1 MGFVGSLVKGAVK
14 NTVGAVT
21 GGLASPSNFQ
31 AQSAPLQQGISTQ
44 QINELYG
51 RSLGGMDQQQAFL
64 NALQAQGGLQ
74 NQSNVFNQ
82 QQALA
87 NQMQALA
94 SGQGPNP
101 AMAQLANTTGQNIAN
116 QAALMA
122 GQRGA
127 GANAGLMA
135 RQIGQQGANIQQQ
148 AVGQGAALGAQ
159 QQIAAMNALQ
169 QQQAMMGNLATSQV
183 GQQANALNAYNNAIQ
198 NMYGTGIGALG
209 QYNQA
214 MAGQQA
220 GINQANA
227 STAIANAQQRG
238 QIVGGLLGG
247 AGAMLGKYDGG
258 MIEKPSYID
267 GLHKYFSGGAVVPGT
282 AVVSGD
288 SPKNDLV
295 PAMLSPKE
303 IVLPRSVTLA
313 PNAPDKAKAFV
324 EAILARKGRKGMK
337 K

>member
-14 NTVGAVT
+14 NTVGAVM
-21 GGLASPSNFQ
+21 GGLSTPSNFQ
-31 AQSAPLQQGISTQ
+31 AQSVPLQQGVSTQ
-44 QINELYG
+44 QINDMYG
-51 RSLGGMDQQQAFL
+51 KSMGGMDQQQAFL
-64 NALQAQGGLQ
+64 NAIQAQNGLG

-94 SGQGPNP
+94 NGQGPNP
-101 AMAQLANTTGQNIAN
+101 AMAQLANTTGQNVAN

-148 AVGQGAALGAQ
+148 AVGQGAAMNAQ

-169 QQQAMMGNLATSQV
+169 QQQGMMGNLAGAQV
-183 GQQANALNAYNNAIQ
+183 GQQANALNAYNQSAQ
-198 NMYGTGIGALG
+198 NMYGQGLQGLG
-209 QYNQA
+209 QYNSS
-214 MAGQQA
+214 MAGQQ
-220 GINQANA
+220 GSINQSNATTAAANA
-227 STAIANAQQRG
+227 AQQG
-238 QIVGGLLGG
+238 QIMGGLLGG
-247 AGAMLGKYDGG
+247 VGAMLGKYDGG
-258 MIEKPSYID
+258 MIEKPSYMD
-267 GLHKYFSGGAVVPGT
+267 GLVKYFSGGAVVPG
-282 AVVSGD
+282 AAMVSGD
-288 SPKNDLV
+288 SPKNDMV

-324 EAILARKGRKGMK
+324 SAVLARKGMK